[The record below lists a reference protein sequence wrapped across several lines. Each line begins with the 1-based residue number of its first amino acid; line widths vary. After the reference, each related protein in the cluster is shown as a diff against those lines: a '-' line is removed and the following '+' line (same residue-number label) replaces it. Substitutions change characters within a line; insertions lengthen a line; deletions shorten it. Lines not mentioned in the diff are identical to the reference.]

1 MKKITIPIRGMHCK
15 SCEILIEGNLKKIS
29 GVHNVDANYKTGK
42 ADIFYNSLPPKESV
56 QEAIKNAGY
65 DIGAKENLGW
75 ISKDMDDYYNL
86 FTGAIILTVLY
97 VLARQFGLF

>member
-1 MKKITIPIRGMHCK
+1 MHCK

-75 ISKDMDDYYNL
+75 ISKDMDTKFLTTGICLTPNL
-86 FTGAIILTVLY
+86 SRSGP
-97 VLARQFGLF
+97 